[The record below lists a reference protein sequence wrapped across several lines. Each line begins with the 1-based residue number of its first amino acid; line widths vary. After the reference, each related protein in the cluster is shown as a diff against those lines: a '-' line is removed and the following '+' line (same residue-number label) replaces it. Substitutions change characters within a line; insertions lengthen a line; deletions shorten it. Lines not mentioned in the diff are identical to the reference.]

1 MGYGSLEWLNNSYL
15 AASLSHR
22 ALDA

>member
-22 ALDA
+22 MQDA